1 MSTGEAGSHGFR
13 QSIIL
18 RSHLG
23 NIQSKSLLGL
33 SLLLSWGFGLL
44 SVRFQKHNE
53 GADGRAQSPWACCL
67 ELSGHITPVLPYRND
82 LSMKTTVCTSHS
94 S

>member
-1 MSTGEAGSHGFR
+1 MDKPISTEGETGSHGFR

-23 NIQSKSLLGL
+23 NIQSKSLLSL

-44 SVRFQKHNE
+44 SVRFQKHSE
-53 GADGRAQSPWACCL
+53 GVDRRAQSPWAKDNCPPL
-67 ELSGHITPVLPYRND
+67 IYWSLL
-82 LSMKTTVCTSHS
+82 
-94 S
+94 